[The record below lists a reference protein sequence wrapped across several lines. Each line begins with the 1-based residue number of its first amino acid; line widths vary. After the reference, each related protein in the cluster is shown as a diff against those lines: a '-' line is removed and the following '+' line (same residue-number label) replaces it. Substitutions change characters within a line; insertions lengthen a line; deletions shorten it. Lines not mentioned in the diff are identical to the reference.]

1 MKHELESL
9 PSSFSAFKEY
19 AVELLEHYPSK
30 EEEGALLIGN
40 DVSVAPLFYKAR
52 IWPPIDRHS
61 IARYEQIHGIEI
73 PSSIK
78 ELLSFANGF
87 EVLGLRVCGLSRSML
102 NDPPTIDRS
111 VKPVCLDLHNHNRSK
126 SIGKAGYFC
135 FAFSHWSR
143 EENVNYFATPEGD
156 YVALLNSGKEI
167 GRWGDLESFISAAIS
182 QAIEYDSGRSESN
195 DKP

>member
-30 EEEGALLIGN
+30 EEDGALLIGN
-40 DVSVAPLFYKAR
+40 AVSAAPLFYKAR

-78 ELLSFANGF
+78 ELLSSANGF

-102 NDPPTIDRS
+102 TDPPTID
-111 VKPVCLDLHNHNRSK
+111 
-126 SIGKAGYFC
+126 
-135 FAFSHWSR
+135 
-143 EENVNYFATPEGD
+143 
-156 YVALLNSGKEI
+156 LLS
-167 GRWGDLESFISAAIS
+167 LCA
-182 QAIEYDSGRSESN
+182 
-195 DKP
+195 